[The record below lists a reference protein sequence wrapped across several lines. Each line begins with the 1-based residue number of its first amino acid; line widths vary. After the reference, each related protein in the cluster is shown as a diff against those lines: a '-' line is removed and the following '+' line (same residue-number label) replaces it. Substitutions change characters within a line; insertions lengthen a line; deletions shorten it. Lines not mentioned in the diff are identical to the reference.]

1 MFDRLAGKLQTAVLV
16 GLVSLI
22 SLIFVLQF
30 GGPQAQGCTSGG
42 STYIARVRGTRL
54 QLGDFR
60 SAAALMRMDRVPA
73 ELRRELGLDQL
84 LVDALVEREL
94 FAAEARKVGF
104 EVTEDMVMQRLAKR
118 GEALMSAAS
127 TAPPYL
133 GLRNGPVPVPVR
145 DAEGNFDIEAAKRQI
160 QFGQQRSIK
169 EFSREQIAETLALNM
184 RELVRQSAAVTPSE
198 VRARY
203 AMESETRTVTY
214 ALFQP
219 RELEDLIPVSDADV
233 AAFLVSDAERVATT
247 YTAQRER
254 FQDLPRQ
261 VNYRQIMVSADSTQP
276 ERQAVAAATIEDIL
290 AKLGKGESFAALARR
305 HSEDLASGRRGGEV
319 GFRALDALP
328 AALKAAVEGAEPGA
342 RLGPLAVDDAIY
354 IVEVKGF
361 REGDVSEEAAKL
373 DIAERLVR
381 QQRAEALVEQLATAT
396 QDALKEGALE
406 AEWLE
411 AQLKQVLQLSDIGGL
426 SDLPALKTT
435 AAFTRGERPLKL
447 QLDEGS
453 VIKAIFALDETTPA
467 PETPIVSGKARIAL
481 RIKEAPSADF
491 DQLSPEA
498 QTEFRQKVQEERE
511 DRAVRVAAAVL
522 RHEAEKDRALNLKLD
537 ALRAE

>member
-42 STYIARVRGTRL
+42 ASYIARVRGTRL

-84 LVDALVEREL
+84 LVDALIEREL

-104 EVTEDMVMQRLAKR
+104 EVSEDKIMQRLAQR

-145 DAEGNFDIEAAKRQI
+145 DADGNFDIEAAKRHI
-160 QFGQQRSIK
+160 QYGQQRSIK

-184 RELVRQSAAVTPSE
+184 RELVRQSAAVASTAL
-198 VRARY
+198 RARY
-203 AMESETRTVTY
+203 ATERETRVVTY

-219 RELEDLIPVSDADV
+219 RDLEDLIPVSDADV
-233 AAFLVSDAERVATT
+233 TAFLASEPERVSEA
-247 YTAQRER
+247 YTAQSER
-254 FQDLPRQ
+254 FKDLPRQ
-261 VNYRQIMVSADSTQP
+261 VNYRQIVVSTDSTQP
-276 ERQAVAAATIEDIL
+276 ERQAVATATMKDIL
-290 AKLGKGESFAALARR
+290 ANLDRGADFAALARR

-328 AALKAAVEGAEPGA
+328 VELKAAVEGAEPGA
-342 RLGPLAVDDAIY
+342 RLGPMMAENALY

-361 REGDVSEEAAKL
+361 REGDVSEADAKREL
-373 DIAERLVR
+373 GERLVR
-381 QQRAEALVEQLATAT
+381 RARAEALVEQLANAT
-396 QDALKEGALE
+396 QAALRDGPLE
-406 AEWLE
+406 ATWLE
-411 AQLKQVLQLSDIGGL
+411 AQIKQALRLDDVGVV
-426 SDLPALKTT
+426 SDLPVLKTT
-435 AAFTRGERPLKL
+435 PAFTRGERPLKL

-453 VIKAIFALDETTPA
+453 VIKEIFALDEATPA
-467 PETPIVSGKARIAL
+467 PEAPVVSGKARIAL
-481 RIKEAPSADF
+481 RIEEAPSADF
-491 DQLSPEA
+491 DQLDAEA
-498 QTEFRQKVQEERE
+498 QAEFRQQVQAEHE
-511 DRAVRVAAAVL
+511 DRAVRVASAVL
-522 RHEAEKDRALNLKLD
+522 RHEAEKDRALKLKLD
-537 ALRAE
+537 ALRTE